1 MLREKTE
8 LEKSERWRDQ
18 AKRKRWDQWQWVKN
32 TGWVAPFAQRVLDNW
47 ARHSKQVGAKEVAD
61 RVINNIKNLTNRR

>member
-18 AKRKRWDQWQWVKN
+18 AKR
-32 TGWVAPFAQRVLDNW
+32 L
-47 ARHSKQVGAKEVAD
+47 RHALF
-61 RVINNIKNLTNRR
+61 VIEGMSNLTEIKRVALCAMRGELHGHEMADPKREPGGYDRAENWPF